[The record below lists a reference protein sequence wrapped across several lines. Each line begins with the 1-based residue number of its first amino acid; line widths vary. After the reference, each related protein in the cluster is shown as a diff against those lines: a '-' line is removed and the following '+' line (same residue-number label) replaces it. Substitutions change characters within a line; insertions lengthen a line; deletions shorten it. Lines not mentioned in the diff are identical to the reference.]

1 MVSNYSHSSIA
12 WSTPA
17 FDKIS
22 ASPTIKTNPPL
33 SRRTHDSPYKQAV
46 LILFEGPEGTRTLLY
61 AEHLRWFRLASMS
74 ALYRQE
80 ADMGHIGSKYN
91 TNIIRRGP
99 PPFFMG
105 RPKKPISERKIV
117 ASFTLH
123 PATIVILDNLAVER
137 GATRSD
143 TVDRMIKREGLS
155 LLGLSALE
163 GHTAQFQT
171 WPTKYEKGKVVSNGN
186 ACPPNHVKGECQHS
200 HCQSVY
206 KKEGLI

>member
-1 MVSNYSHSSIA
+1 
-12 WSTPA
+12 
-17 FDKIS
+17 
-22 ASPTIKTNPPL
+22 
-33 SRRTHDSPYKQAV
+33 
-46 LILFEGPEGTRTLLY
+46 
-61 AEHLRWFRLASMS
+61 
-74 ALYRQE
+74 
-80 ADMGHIGSKYN
+80 
-91 TNIIRRGP
+91 
-99 PPFFMG
+99 MG

-137 GATRSD
+137 GATRSE

-163 GHTAQFQT
+163 GHATPHQNWKTACN
-171 WPTKYEKGKVVSNGN
+171 PKSI
-186 ACPPNHVKGECQHS
+186 KGECQHS